1 MPNPTVQVAIVPG
14 VWLRQHTGTMVVQL
28 NAYTFKETR
37 NTGEGWA
44 FVDFH
49 RGVPADCVPLMAEV
63 IPENVEEIATH
74 PTETANIDDFL
85 AQQQAEREA
94 ATSRECNSGCCV
106 KDDPEATYDPDDV
119 PLECPNEGPN
129 GQCDQDARVDHW
141 CTRKGNPIVPYE
153 STWSPDG
160 PSVIDDRPITD

>member
-1 MPNPTVQVAIVPG
+1 MRGSMTNPTVQVAIVPG

-74 PTETANIDDFL
+74 PTEISVDDFL
-85 AQQQAEREA
+85 AQQ
-94 ATSRECNSGCCV
+94 
-106 KDDPEATYDPDDV
+106 PDDV

-160 PSVIDDRPITD
+160 PSVIDDRPDTD